1 MIRHL
6 CIYFFE
12 DRCSNELR
20 CGVFARIGQDR
31 WDRVGVAEGRC
42 IHFLASKSAQLR
54 RADGFKEFSFSRS
67 PAGVS

>member
-31 WDRVGVAEGRC
+31 WDRLGVPEG
-42 IHFLASKSAQLR
+42 
-54 RADGFKEFSFSRS
+54 
-67 PAGVS
+67 